1 MSGPTPFSKKEK
13 AAVAVALSWGAGLID
28 VVGYLTLYH
37 AFVAHMTGNTVSTVL
52 HGVERNWPDVLHR
65 GVPIP
70 AFFIGLLAGEITL
83 EISKRRNRHRVTARA
98 LGLEALCLAA
108 FLILGLLRFG
118 ATPHIREPST
128 PMFILLVSLIA
139 AAMGVQSASL
149 RKIGA
154 LTIFTTFITGTL
166 TKLATDLAD
175 YLFWLRDRTR
185 GRGSR
190 RLTRALRLSARQESF
205 QAVVLLSALYLAYVI
220 GAFIGAIGFQHWGV
234 AVAAA
239 PLLLVLVAIV
249 VDLIRPISPA
259 P

>member
-1 MSGPTPFSKKEK
+1 VRSTLPFSKKEK

-28 VVGYLTLYH
+28 VLGYLTLYH
-37 AFVAHMTGNTVSTVL
+37 AFAAHMTGNTVSTVL

-83 EISKRRNRHRVTARA
+83 ELAKRRKRRCIASRA
-98 LGLEALCLAA
+98 MAIEALCLGT
-108 FLILGLLRFG
+108 FLVVGLMRFG
-118 ATPHIREPST
+118 ATPHMAPPST
-128 PMFILLVSLIA
+128 PMFILLIGSIA

-154 LTIFTTFITGTL
+154 LTIFTTFLTGTM
-166 TKLATDLAD
+166 TKLAEDLAI
-175 YLFWLRDRTR
+175 YLFWLRDCTR
-185 GRGSR
+185 GRGRR
-190 RLTRALRLSARQESF
+190 RLGKAIRLSPRQESF
-205 QAVVLLSALYLAYVI
+205 QGVVLLISLYLSYALGALI
-220 GAFIGAIGFQHWGV
+220 GALAFGRFGF

-239 PLLLVLVAIV
+239 PLALVLSTIM
-249 VDLIRPISPA
+249 VDILRPISPV